1 MGARETDSM
10 FTHRIFFFLIKS
22 VYLPLL
28 AAFKPRHL
36 QTLLSLICS
45 SPPMWQQQAHPHQ
58 WERKQAERHVV
69 PLPGSQSW
77 EVQALGLNPR
87 RLTTLLHA
95 PGTTHAI
102 PQPTLGM
109 RWAVPTLQ
117 VGNPRAGVSG
127 QPRAA
132 EQ

>member
-1 MGARETDSM
+1 MEEETG
-10 FTHRIFFFLIKS
+10 
-22 VYLPLL
+22 
-28 AAFKPRHL
+28 
-36 QTLLSLICS
+36 
-45 SPPMWQQQAHPHQ
+45 
-58 WERKQAERHVV
+58 RHVV
-69 PLPGSQSW
+69 SLPGSQSW

-87 RLTTLLHA
+87 RLTTLLRA
-95 PGTTHAI
+95 PDTTHVI